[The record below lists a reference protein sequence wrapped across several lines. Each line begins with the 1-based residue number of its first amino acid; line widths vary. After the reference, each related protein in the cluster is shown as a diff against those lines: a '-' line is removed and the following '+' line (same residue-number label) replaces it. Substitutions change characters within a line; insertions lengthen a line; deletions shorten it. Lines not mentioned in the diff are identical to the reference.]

1 MNAIKTYMLCCLI
14 ITVASAGVAT
24 AFIVKIRSGIAQ
36 CEVNMPATERC
47 VVDFVRI
54 PKGN

>member
-24 AFIVKIRSGIAQ
+24 AFIVKSRSGIAQ

-47 VVDFVRI
+47 VFDFVRI
-54 PKGN
+54 PKGK